1 LQIGVI
7 CLQEAIS
14 NEQVATW
21 QLFHALIADIM
32 TFNLHEN
39 DFFIE
44 GDLPDFEDD
53 MDQRL
58 PDEDVPDA
66 ISILALKNTVLF
78 PGVVIPIP
86 VGRDKSIHLVKD
98 AYYTEHRRIGVVT
111 QKNTEI
117 ENPEPED
124 LFRVGTVAKILKMIR
139 MPDGTVTIVIQGR
152 SKFGVEEY
160 INKEPYFR
168 AKIHKIQDTPLAE
181 EKVKAHMLNLKEQA
195 YQIIDL
201 SPNLPSE
208 AKIALDNIDNL
219 SFLINFISSNLN
231 LDIGEKQEI
240 LEVNTLEEKSEV
252 VLRHLNNELQ
262 VLEVSEEIQTR
273 VKQDLDDQQRE
284 YILRQQIKMIQDE
297 LGEDGAATEI
307 EEFRKKGA
315 LKVWSEEVQAIF
327 DKELT
332 RLSRLNP
339 AMPEFSIVTNYLERM
354 LELPWE
360 TYAEENFD
368 FQRVQEVLDEDHY
381 GLEKVKDRILEQ
393 LAVLKLKS
401 DRKAP
406 ILCFYGPP
414 GVGKTSLGKSIARA
428 LEKDFVRISLG
439 GVHDEAEI
447 RGHRKT
453 YIGAMPGRII
463 QGLKRC
469 ETSNPVFM
477 LDEIDK
483 VGSDHRGDPSSA
495 LLEVLD
501 PEQNNS
507 FRDNFLEV
515 EYDLSRI
522 MFIATANT
530 LTTIHPAL
538 RDRMEVI
545 ELNSYSLEE
554 KLEIAK
560 RHLIP
565 QAKEDHGLKGKNL
578 QISPAALRDIVEKY
592 TREAGVRQL
601 NQKIAALCRG
611 AAKEIVL
618 YNKEQIRIN
627 KQNIKKFLG
636 VPRFENERYKK
647 VAVPGVAVGLAWTPV
662 GGDILFIEAT
672 LTRGKGNLHMTGQ
685 LGDVMK
691 ESASLAYTYLR
702 ANCELYGIPHE
713 VFQHWNVHLH
723 IPAGAIPKDGPSA
736 GITMLTTLAS
746 LFTQRLTTAD
756 LAMTGEITLRGKV
769 LPVGGIKEK
778 VLAAVRAGIKTIIMS
793 RENEKDVSEIKES
806 YLEGVTF
813 HYVEHANEV
822 LKVALENTPIA
833 KPLNLLPKKS
843 GGEDKIK
850 KLA

>member
-1 LQIGVI
+1 
-7 CLQEAIS
+7 
-14 NEQVATW
+14 
-21 QLFHALIADIM
+21 M
-32 TFNLHEN
+32 TFNLLEN
-39 DFFIE
+39 DFLME
-44 GDLPDFEDD
+44 GDLPDFEEN
-53 MDQRL
+53 MDKQL
-58 PDEDVPDA
+58 PDEDIPDS

-78 PGVVIPIP
+78 PGVVIPIT

-117 ENPEPED
+117 ENPTPED
-124 LFRVGTVAKILKMIR
+124 LFDKGTIAKILKMIR

-152 SKFGVEEY
+152 SKFGVTEY
-160 INKEPYFR
+160 LTQEPYFKAR
-168 AKIHKIQDTPLAE
+168 VHKLTDTPLQE
-181 EKVKAHMLNLKEQA
+181 EKLKAHIFHLKEKA

-219 SFLINFISSNLN
+219 GFLINFIASNLN
-231 LDIGEKQEI
+231 LDVEEKQEI
-240 LEVNTLEEKSEV
+240 LEVDSLEEKSET
-252 VLRHLNNELQ
+252 VLSHLNNELQ
-262 VLEVSEEIQTR
+262 ILEVSEEIQSR

-284 YILRQQIKMIQDE
+284 YILRQQIKAIQDE
-297 LGEDGAATEI
+297 LGEDGFQSEI
-307 EEFRKKGA
+307 EELRAKG
-315 LKVWSEEVQAIF
+315 LDKMWSDEIQAVF
-327 DKELT
+327 EKELN

-339 AMPEFSIVTNYLERM
+339 AMPEYAIVTNYIERM

-360 TYAEENFD
+360 NYAEENFE
-368 FQRVQEVLDEDHY
+368 FQHVQEVLDEDHY
-381 GLEKVKDRILEQ
+381 GLENVKDRILEQ
-393 LAVLKLKS
+393 LAVLKLKA

-428 LEKDFVRISLG
+428 LDKDFVRISLG

-501 PEQNNS
+501 PEQNS
-507 FRDNFLEV
+507 TFRDNFLEV

-530 LTTIHPAL
+530 LSTIHPAL

-554 KLEIAK
+554 KIEIAK

-565 QAKEDHGLKGKNL
+565 QAKKNHGLSSKHIT
-578 QISPAALRDIVEKY
+578 ISPAALRDIVEKY
-592 TREAGVRQL
+592 TREAGVRNL
-601 NQKIAALCRG
+601 TQKISALCRG

-618 YNKEQIRIN
+618 HDKEQIRIN
-627 KQNIKKFLG
+627 TQNLKKFLG

-647 VAVPGVAVGLAWTPV
+647 VDVPGVAVGLAWTPV
-662 GGDILFIEAT
+662 GGDILFIEAI
-672 LTRGKGNLHMTGQ
+672 LTHGKGQLRMTGQ

-702 ANCELYGIPHE
+702 ANCEKYGIPHE
-713 VFQHWNVHLH
+713 VFQHWDVHLH

-746 LFTQRLTTAD
+746 LFTQRLVSPD

-793 RENEKDVSEIKES
+793 KENEKDVSEIKES
-806 YLEGVTF
+806 YLHGIQF
-813 HYVEHANEV
+813 HYVEHADEV
-822 LKVALENTPIA
+822 LRHALEADKIA
-833 KPLNLLPKKS
+833 KPMNLLPKKGNS
-843 GGEDKIK
+843 DDKIK
-850 KLA
+850 RIA

>member
-1 LQIGVI
+1 
-7 CLQEAIS
+7 
-14 NEQVATW
+14 
-21 QLFHALIADIM
+21 M
-32 TFNLHEN
+32 
-39 DFFIE
+39 E

-53 MDQRL
+53 MEKQL
-58 PDEDVPDA
+58 PEEDIPDS

-78 PGVVIPIP
+78 PGVVIPIT

-111 QKNTEI
+111 QKNTDI
-117 ENPEPED
+117 ENPSPED
-124 LFRVGTVAKILKMIR
+124 LYKVGTVAKILKMIR

-152 SKFGVEEY
+152 SKFEVKDY
-160 INKEPYFR
+160 LTLEPYFK
-168 AKIHKIQDTPLAE
+168 AQITKLSDVPLQD
-181 EKVKAHMLNLKEQA
+181 EKVKANMFLLKEKA

-219 SFLINFISSNLN
+219 NFLINFITSNLN
-231 LDIGEKQEI
+231 LEVNEKQEI
-240 LEVNTLEEKSEV
+240 LEVDSLEEKSAI
-252 VLRHLNNELQ
+252 VLSHLNNELQ
-262 VLEVSEEIQTR
+262 VLEVSEEIQSR

-284 YILRQQIKMIQDE
+284 YILRQQIKAIQDE
-297 LGEDGAATEI
+297 LGEDGFESDI
-307 EEFRKKGA
+307 EELQAKS
-315 LKVWSEEVQAIF
+315 LEKVWSDEVQAIF
-327 DKELT
+327 DKELS

-339 AMPEFSIVTNYLERM
+339 AMPEYAIVTNYVERL

-360 TYAEENFD
+360 NYAEENFD
-368 FQRVQEVLDEDHY
+368 FKHVLKVLDEDHY

-393 LAVLKLKS
+393 LAVLKLKA

-428 LEKDFVRISLG
+428 LNKDFVRISLG

-463 QGLKRC
+463 MGLKRG

-501 PEQNNS
+501 PEQNNT

-522 MFIATANT
+522 MFIATANN
-530 LTTIHPAL
+530 LSTIHPAL
-538 RDRMEVI
+538 LDRMEVI

-554 KLEIAK
+554 KMEIAK

-565 QAKEDHGLKGKNL
+565 QAKTNHGLTGKNL
-578 QISPAALRDIVEKY
+578 TISPAALRNIIENY

-601 NQKIAALCRG
+601 TQKISAICRG

-618 YNKEQIRIN
+618 HDKDKIRIN
-627 KQNIKKFLG
+627 RQNLKKFLG
-636 VPRFENERYKK
+636 VPQFENERYKK
-647 VAVPGVAVGLAWTPV
+647 ADVPGVAVGLAWTPV
-662 GGDILFIEAT
+662 GGDILFIEAI
-672 LTRGKGNLHMTGQ
+672 LTHGKGELRLTGQ

-691 ESASLAYTYLR
+691 ESATLAYTYLR
-702 ANCELYGIPHE
+702 ANCEKYGISPE
-713 VFQHWNVHLH
+713 VFKHWNVHLH

-736 GITMLTTLAS
+736 GITMLTTLTS
-746 LFTQRLTTAD
+746 LFTQRLVSAD
-756 LAMTGEITLRGKV
+756 LAMTGEMTLRGKV

-778 VLAAVRAGIKTIIMS
+778 VLAAIRAGIKTIIMCK
-793 RENEKDVSEIKES
+793 ENEKDVSEIKES
-806 YLEGVTF
+806 YLQGITF
-813 HYVEHANEV
+813 HYVEHADEV
-822 LKVALENTPIA
+822 LQIALEPNKVS
-833 KPLNLLPKKS
+833 KPMNLLPIPTS
-843 GGEDKIK
+843 SSDDKIK
-850 KLA
+850 RIA

>member
-1 LQIGVI
+1 
-7 CLQEAIS
+7 
-14 NEQVATW
+14 
-21 QLFHALIADIM
+21 M
-32 TFNLHEN
+32 TFNLLDN
-39 DFFIE
+39 DFLLE
-44 GDLPDFEDD
+44 EDLPDFEED
-53 MDQRL
+53 MDKQL
-58 PDEDVPDA
+58 PDEDTPDS

-78 PGVVIPIP
+78 PGVVIPIT

-98 AYYTEHRRIGVVT
+98 AYYTDHRRIGVVT

-117 ENPEPED
+117 EDPTPDD
-124 LFRVGTVAKILKMIR
+124 LFQIGTVAKILKMIR

-152 SKFGVEEY
+152 SKFEVEEY
-160 INKEPYFR
+160 LTEEPYFK
-168 AKIHKIQDTPLAE
+168 AKIQKITDIPLKE
-181 EKVKAHMLNLKEQA
+181 EKVKAHMFHLKEKA

-231 LDIGEKQEI
+231 LEVKEKQDI
-240 LEVNTLEEKSEV
+240 LEVDSLEAKSEIV
-252 VLRHLNNELQ
+252 ISHLNNELQ
-262 VLEVSEEIQTR
+262 VLEVSEEIQSR

-284 YILRQQIKMIQDE
+284 YILRQQIKAIQDE
-297 LGEDGAATEI
+297 LGEDGFESEI
-307 EEFRKKGA
+307 EELRAKS
-315 LKVWSEEVQAIF
+315 LDKVWSEEVQSIF
-327 DKELT
+327 DKELA

-339 AMPEFSIVTNYLERM
+339 AMPEYAIVTNYVERL

-360 TYAEENFD
+360 NYAEENFE
-368 FQRVQEVLDEDHY
+368 FQHVQEVLDEDHY

-393 LAVLKLKS
+393 LAVLKLKA

-406 ILCFYGPP
+406 ILCFHGPP

-428 LEKDFVRISLG
+428 LNKDFVRISLG

-501 PEQNNS
+501 PEQNS
-507 FRDNFLEV
+507 TFRDNFLEV

-530 LTTIHPAL
+530 LSTIHPAL

-554 KLEIAK
+554 KIEIAK

-565 QAKEDHGLKGKNL
+565 QAKKDHGLTGKNL
-578 QISPAALRDIVEKY
+578 AISPAAIRSIIENY
-592 TREAGVRQL
+592 TREAGVRKLTQR
-601 NQKIAALCRG
+601 ISAICRG

-618 YNKEQIRIN
+618 HGKDKIRIN
-627 KQNIKKFLG
+627 TKNLKKFLG
-636 VPRFENERYKK
+636 VPQFENERYKK
-647 VAVPGVAVGLAWTPV
+647 IDVPGVAVGLAWTPV
-662 GGDILFIEAT
+662 GGDILFIEAI
-672 LTRGKGNLHMTGQ
+672 LTHGKGELRLTGQ

-691 ESASLAYTYLR
+691 ESATLAYTYLK
-702 ANCELYGIPHE
+702 ANCEKYGISPE
-713 VFQHWNVHLH
+713 VFKHWNVHLH

-736 GITMLTTLAS
+736 GITMLTTLTS
-746 LFTQRLTTAD
+746 LFTQRLVSPD
-756 LAMTGEITLRGKV
+756 LAMTGEMTLRGKV

-778 VLAAVRAGIKTIIMS
+778 VLAAVRAGIKTIIMCK
-793 RENEKDVSEIKES
+793 ENEKDVSEIKES
-806 YLEGVTF
+806 YLHGITI
-813 HYVEHANEV
+813 HYVETADEV
-822 LKVALENTPIA
+822 LRYALEAEKIS
-833 KPLNLLPKKS
+833 KPMNLLPKPS
-843 GGEDKIK
+843 GSSDEKIK
-850 KLA
+850 RIA

>member
-1 LQIGVI
+1 
-7 CLQEAIS
+7 
-14 NEQVATW
+14 
-21 QLFHALIADIM
+21 M
-32 TFNLHEN
+32 TFNSLEN
-39 DFFIE
+39 DFLIE

-53 MDQRL
+53 MNQQL
-58 PDEDVPDA
+58 PDEDLPEA

-78 PGVVIPIP
+78 PGVVIPIT

-111 QKNTEI
+111 QKNTEV
-117 ENPEPED
+117 ENPAPED
-124 LFRVGTVAKILKMIR
+124 LYETGTIAKILKMIR

-152 SKFGVEEY
+152 SKFQVEKY
-160 INKEPYFR
+160 LTQEPYFK
-168 AKIHKIQDTPLAE
+168 AQIHKIQDTTLE
-181 EKVKAHMLNLKEQA
+181 DEKVKAHMFHLKEKA

-231 LDIGEKQEI
+231 LEVEEKQAI
-240 LEVNTLEEKSEV
+240 LEVVSLEEKSDL

-273 VKQDLDDQQRE
+273 VRQDLDDQQRE
-284 YILRQQIKMIQDE
+284 YILRQQIKAIQDE
-297 LGEDGAATEI
+297 LGEDGFQTEM
-307 EEFRKKGA
+307 EEFRTKAEGKT
-315 LKVWSEEVQAIF
+315 WSEEVQNIF

-339 AMPEFSIVTNYLERM
+339 AMPEYAIVANYLERM

-360 TYAEENFD
+360 NYAEENFK
-368 FQRVQEVLDEDHY
+368 FKHVLEVLDEDHY

-393 LAVLKLKS
+393 LAVLKLKA

-469 ETSNPVFM
+469 DTSNPVFM

-483 VGSDHRGDPSSA
+483 VGNDHRGDPASA

-530 LTTIHPAL
+530 LSTIHPAL
-538 RDRMEVI
+538 LDRMEVI

-554 KLEIAK
+554 KMEIAK

-565 QAKEDHGLKGKNL
+565 QAKSDHGLSGKNL
-578 QISPAALRDIVEKY
+578 TISPAALRDIIEKY
-592 TREAGVRQL
+592 TREAGVRRL
-601 NQKIAALCRG
+601 HQKISALCRG
-611 AAKEIVL
+611 AAKEIVMHD
-618 YNKEQIRIN
+618 KDQIRIN
-627 KQNIKKFLG
+627 TQNLKKFLG

-647 VAVPGVAVGLAWTPV
+647 VDAPGVAVGLAWTPV

-672 LTRGKGNLHMTGQ
+672 LTHGKGDLRLTGQ

-691 ESASLAYTYLR
+691 ESATLAYTYLR
-702 ANCELYGIPHE
+702 ANCEKYGIPHE

-746 LFTQRLTTAD
+746 LYTQRLVAAD
-756 LAMTGEITLRGKV
+756 LAMTGEMTLRGKV

-778 VLAAVRAGIKTIIMS
+778 VLAAVRAGIKTLIMS
-793 RENEKDVSEIKES
+793 RENEKDVSEIKAS
-806 YLEGVTF
+806 YLEGITF
-813 HYVEHANEV
+813 HYVEHADEV
-822 LKVALENTPIA
+822 LKFALEGEKVA
-833 KPLNLLPKKS
+833 KPLNLLPPSTSSK
-843 GGEDKIK
+843 EEKIK
-850 KLA
+850 RIA

>member
-1 LQIGVI
+1 
-7 CLQEAIS
+7 
-14 NEQVATW
+14 
-21 QLFHALIADIM
+21 M
-32 TFNLHEN
+32 TFNMLEN
-39 DFFIE
+39 DFLME
-44 GDLPDFEDD
+44 GDLPDFGED
-53 MDQRL
+53 MEKQL
-58 PDEDVPDA
+58 PEEDVPDS

-78 PGVVIPIP
+78 PGVVIPIT

-98 AYYTEHRRIGVVT
+98 AYYTEHKRIGVVT
-111 QKNTEI
+111 QKNTDI
-117 ENPEPED
+117 ENPDSED
-124 LFRVGTVAKILKMIR
+124 LFDVGTVAKILKMIR

-152 SKFGVEEY
+152 SKFAVQAY
-160 INKEPYFR
+160 LTKEPYFK
-168 AKIHKIQDTPLAE
+168 AQVEKLSDTPIKE
-181 EKVKAHMLNLKEQA
+181 EKVKAHMFHLKEKA

-219 SFLINFISSNLN
+219 SFLINFITSNLN
-231 LDIGEKQEI
+231 LEVNEKQEI
-240 LEVNTLEEKSEV
+240 LEIDSLEAKSEV
-252 VLRHLNNELQ
+252 VLGHLNKELQ
-262 VLEVSEEIQTR
+262 VLEVSEEIQSR

-284 YILRQQIKMIQDE
+284 YILRQQIKAIQDE
-297 LGEDGAATEI
+297 LGEDGFQSEI
-307 EEFRKKGA
+307 EELRAKSLDKK
-315 LKVWSEEVQAIF
+315 WSDEVQAIF

-339 AMPEFSIVTNYLERM
+339 AMPEYAIVTNYVERL

-360 TYAEENFD
+360 NYAEENFD
-368 FQRVQEVLDEDHY
+368 FKHVQDVLDEDHY
-381 GLEKVKDRILEQ
+381 GLEMVKDRILEQ
-393 LAVLKLKS
+393 LAVLKLKA

-428 LEKDFVRISLG
+428 LNKDFVRISLG

-463 QGLKRC
+463 QGLKRG

-507 FRDNFLEV
+507 FRDNFLEI

-522 MFIATANT
+522 MFIATANN
-530 LTTIHPAL
+530 LSTIHPAL

-545 ELNSYSLEE
+545 ELNSYSIEE
-554 KLEIAK
+554 KIEIAK

-565 QAKEDHGLKGKNL
+565 QAKKNHGLSGKNL
-578 QISPAALRDIVEKY
+578 AISPAALRNIVENY
-592 TREAGVRQL
+592 TREAGVRKLTQ
-601 NQKIAALCRG
+601 QISAICRG

-618 YNKEQIRIN
+618 NGKEKIRVN
-627 KQNIKKFLG
+627 RQNLKKFLG
-636 VPRFENERYKK
+636 VPQFENERYKR
-647 VAVPGVAVGLAWTPV
+647 VDVPGVSVGLAWTPV
-662 GGDILFIEAT
+662 GGDILFIEAI
-672 LTRGKGNLHMTGQ
+672 LTHGKGELRLTGQ

-691 ESASLAYTYLR
+691 ESATLAYTYLR
-702 ANCELYGIPHE
+702 ANCEKYGISHE
-713 VFQHWNVHLH
+713 VFKHWNVHLH

-736 GITMLTTLAS
+736 GITMLTTLTS
-746 LFTQRLTTAD
+746 LFTQRLVSPD
-756 LAMTGEITLRGKV
+756 LAMTGEMTLRGKV

-778 VLAAVRAGIKTIIMS
+778 VLAAIRAGIKTIIMCK
-793 RENEKDVSEIKES
+793 ENEKDVSEIKES
-806 YLEGVTF
+806 YLQGITF
-813 HYVEHANEV
+813 HYVEHADEV
-822 LKVALENTPIA
+822 LRYALEPNTIS
-833 KPLNLLPKKS
+833 KPMTLLPKS
-843 GGEDKIK
+843 TASSDDKIK
-850 KLA
+850 RIA